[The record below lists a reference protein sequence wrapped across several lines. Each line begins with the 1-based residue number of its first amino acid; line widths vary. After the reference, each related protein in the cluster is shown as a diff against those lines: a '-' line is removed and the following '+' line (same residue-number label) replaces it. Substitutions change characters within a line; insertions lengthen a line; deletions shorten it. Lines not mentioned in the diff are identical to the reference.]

1 MAGYTKLFSEI
12 LTSSIWMESNAT
24 RILWITMLAMAD
36 QNGEVMA
43 AVSGLAHMANIT
55 RDECQEGLKVLMQ
68 PDPDSR
74 TKDNDGRRI
83 DEIDGGWIVLNH
95 HIYRAKTT
103 TDPKAAA
110 ARLRMRKMREKRESV
125 TLHDVTQESVTS
137 CNAVSVYASVDVD
150 VSKKEKKGTGKTYK
164 QWNED
169 EFLADC
175 NRVHE
180 SEHILPSD
188 EDGNRFFLYWTEPD
202 ASGRMKFTKQKTWD
216 TKRRMITWRDNQERF
231 GRVK

>member
-55 RDECQEGLKVLMQ
+55 RDECQEGLKVLMK

-95 HIYRAKTT
+95 HIYRNKLSS
-103 TDPKAAA
+103 DPKAAA
-110 ARLRMRKMREKRESV
+110 DRERKRKERRKKEN
-125 TLHDVTQESVTS
+125 VTS
-137 CNAVSVYASVDVD
+137 CDVKRCHATSRDSVSVYASVDVD
-150 VSKKEKKGTGKTYK
+150 VSKKDKKGTGKTYK

-180 SEHILPSD
+180 SDHILPSD

-202 ASGRMKFTKQKTWD
+202 AAGRMKFTKQKTWD